1 MSTPNL
7 GAGDNTAARLWKFFA
22 DFQTAYTALRPQ
34 GVPTIAKTLARIYDL
49 QWPADRARL
58 MRLAAETVD
67 LPGRVILEVADAPEN
82 PFLVKSEILASAASW
97 AEATECL
104 PQFNLSSDVLLASVN
119 PSSQTNLQYCARLLG
134 GVSRLPRLPVDEM
147 ATLMTRT
154 NELLEEVLAA
164 KLSAEL
170 TAFLVGQLESIREAL
185 LKARTGGAEALLDGY
200 ATVAS
205 RTYRRR
211 NRGDAASAEAP
222 SMWDRLRL
230 LVHELGIV
238 AALAADLTGGPA
250 NVVTLTDALNADQPS
265 VIVQLTP
272 APEEDSLPQLN
283 DADRPAIEGP
293 PASSESASEDRDPGA

>member
-7 GAGDNTAARLWKFFA
+7 GAGDNPAARLWNFFA
-22 DFQTAYTALRPQ
+22 DFQAAYSALRPQ
-34 GVPTIAKTLARIYDL
+34 GVPTIAQALARTYDL

-67 LPGRVILEVADAPEN
+67 LPDAVVRSVTEAPDN
-82 PFLVKSEILASAASW
+82 PFLVKAEILAPADSW
-97 AEATECL
+97 RAATESL
-104 PQFNLSSDVLLASVN
+104 PHFSHSSDVLLASVN
-119 PSSQTNLQYCARLLG
+119 SSTQENLRYCARLLG
-134 GVSRLPRLPVDEM
+134 GVTSLPPLPVGEM
-147 ATLMTRT
+147 ATLMART
-154 NELLEEVLAA
+154 NEFLEEVLAA
-164 KLSAEL
+164 ELSPEL
-170 TAFLVGQLESIREAL
+170 TGFLVGQLESIREAL

-222 SMWDRLRL
+222 GMWDRLRL
-230 LVHELGIV
+230 LVHELAVV

-265 VIVQLTP
+265 VIVQVTT

-283 DADRPAIEGP
+283 GADRPAIEGP
-293 PASSESASEDRDPGA
+293 PASSESLGENCDPGA